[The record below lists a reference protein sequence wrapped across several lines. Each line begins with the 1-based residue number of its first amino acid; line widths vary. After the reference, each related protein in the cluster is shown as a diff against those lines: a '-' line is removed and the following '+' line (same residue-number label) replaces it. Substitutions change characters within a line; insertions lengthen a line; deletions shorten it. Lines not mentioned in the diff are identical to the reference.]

1 MFNKVL
7 VANRGEI
14 ACRIIRTLKRLGV
27 GSVAVYSDADR
38 NSLHVAQADESI
50 RLGPGPAAESYLR
63 QDAVLAAAQ
72 ASGAEAI
79 HPGYGFL
86 SENAGFAAFVQA
98 AGIAFIGPTPEQIRN
113 FGLKHLARDMALRAG
128 LPLLPGSGL
137 LSSLD
142 EAQDVAARIGY
153 PVMLKSTAG
162 GGGIG
167 MQLVRREADIAESYQ
182 AVERIAT
189 RSFGRGG
196 LFLEKYI
203 ERARHIEVQIF
214 GDGAGRVIAL
224 GERDC
229 STQRRNQKLIEETP
243 APDLSPALRQRL
255 FDCAIRLGEAVSYR
269 SAGTVEFVFD
279 ARTREFYFLEVN
291 TRLQVEHG
299 VTEEVTGVDLVEWMI
314 RQAAGVDFDL
324 SAPAARGASIQVRL
338 YAEDPARGFRP
349 SAGLLTH
356 ARFAANARI
365 ETWVEDGSLV
375 TPFYD
380 PLLAKIITVGA
391 DRAEAL
397 SVMQAALADTVIGG
411 IESNLDYLRQLVA
424 DPLFISGGMTTRAL
438 DAFAYTP
445 RTVEVLAAG
454 TQTTVQDYPGR
465 VGFWNVGV
473 PPSGPMDALS
483 FRLANRAVGNP
494 ADAAALEITVSGP
507 TLKFNA
513 DALICLTGASMA
525 ADIDGRPAAWG
536 TPIAVRRGEILT
548 MGASSGAGCRAYLAI
563 RGGIDVPTYLGSRST
578 FTLGKFGG
586 HGGRSLIAGDVLH
599 VGAAQG
605 GAQSATEPS
614 SIPPDLMPVIGEDW
628 ELGVLYGPQGAP
640 DFFTD
645 DDIAEFFA
653 STWHVHYNSNRTGV
667 RLLGPKPKWARSDGG
682 EAGLHPSNIHDN
694 AYAVGTVDFT
704 GDMPVILG
712 PDGPSLGGFVC
723 PVTLVQSE
731 LWKLGQLRSNN
742 RVRFKRLSPQ
752 EALRAEA
759 SQEEMLETLR
769 TPAFDDAP
777 LRSAGTDSP
786 ILAGIPPREG
796 RPAVVYRRAGD
807 KYLLVEYGPLILD
820 LELRLR
826 VHALMSWLQSTAQ
839 PGIIDLTPGIRS
851 LQVHYDSRK
860 LPLARLLDLLS
871 TGENSLA
878 AVEDMPIA
886 TRIVRLPLSW
896 DDESTRVA
904 IAKYM
909 QSVRAD
915 APWCPSNIE
924 FIRRINGLDSVE
936 DVKRIVFD
944 ASYVVL
950 GLGDV
955 YLGAPVTTPLD
966 PRHRLVTTKYN
977 PARTWTPEN
986 AVGIGGAYLC
996 VYGMEGPG
1004 GYQFVGRTCQMWNTY
1019 KVTTEFT
1026 QDKPWLLRFFD
1037 QIRFYPVSGPELSE
1051 FREDFLHGRA
1061 RLDIT
1066 EETFRLCE
1074 YRRFLAENS
1083 AGIAAHK
1090 ARQQAAFDSERGR
1103 WEATGQI
1110 GYAADLPAAHDEDA
1124 SEDLQPGCLAVVSPV
1139 AGSVWKISSAPGQAV
1154 KAGDTLVLVESMKM
1168 ELPVTAPVDGIVT
1181 QLRCTEGRAVLVA
1194 QTLIIMRPTERRAV
1208 A

>member
-38 NSLHVAQADESI
+38 NSLHVARADESV
-50 RLGPGPAAESYLR
+50 RVGPGPAAESYLR
-63 QDAVLAAAQ
+63 QDALLAAAQ
-72 ASGAEAI
+72 ASGAQAI

-86 SENAGFAAFVQA
+86 SENSGFAAA
-98 AGIAFIGPTPEQIRN
+98 CESAGIVFIGPTPEQIRD
-113 FGLKHLARDMALRAG
+113 FGLKHLARDLALRSG

-137 LSSLD
+137 LSSLE
-142 EAQDVAARIGY
+142 EAHEEAARIGY

-167 MQLVRREADIAESYQ
+167 MQLVRREADLAEGYGT
-182 AVERIAT
+182 VERTAT
-189 RSFGRGG
+189 RNFSRGG

-203 ERARHIEVQIF
+203 DRARHIEVQIF

-229 STQRRNQKLIEETP
+229 SAQRRNQKLIEETP
-243 APDLSPALRQRL
+243 APGLSAELRQRL
-255 FDCAIRLGEAVSYR
+255 SDSAIRLGQAVAYR

-279 ARTREFYFLEVN
+279 TRTQEFYFLEVN
-291 TRLQVEHG
+291 TRLQVEHD

-314 RQAAGVDFDL
+314 RQAANEDFEL
-324 SAPAARGASIQVRL
+324 GAPAPRGASIQVRL
-338 YAEDPARGFRP
+338 YAEDPARQFRP
-349 SAGLLTH
+349 STGLLTH
-356 ARFAANARI
+356 ARFAATARV

-397 SVMQAALADTVIGG
+397 SAMQAALADTVIGG

-438 DAFAYTP
+438 ESFVYAP
-445 RTVEVLAAG
+445 RTFEVLAAG

-465 VGFWNVGV
+465 VGLWNVGV
-473 PPSGPMDALS
+473 PPSGPMDGLS

-494 ADAAALEITVSGP
+494 PDAAALEITVSGP

-513 DALICLTGASMA
+513 DALICLTGAAMS

-536 TPIAVRRGEILT
+536 TALALRRGETLR
-548 MGASSGAGCRAYLAI
+548 MGALSGAGCRSYLAI
-563 RGGIDVPTYLGSRST
+563 RGGIDVPRYLGSRST

-586 HGGRSLIAGDVLH
+586 HGGRALMAGDVLH
-599 VGAAQG
+599 VGVTQA
-605 GAQSATEPS
+605 GAPEPC
-614 SIPPDLMPVIGEDW
+614 IVPPELMPAIGEDW

-640 DFFTD
+640 DFFTE

-653 STWHVHYNSNRTGV
+653 STWQVHYNSNRTGV

-694 AYAVGTVDFT
+694 AYAIGTVDFT

-723 PVTLVQSE
+723 PVTIVQSE

-742 RVRFKRLSPQ
+742 RVRFKRLSAQ
-752 EALRAEA
+752 EALQAES
-759 SQEEMLETLR
+759 SQEEMLATLR
-769 TPAFDDAP
+769 PPPTESPAAPADAP
-777 LRSAGTDSP
+777 TDSSARRRRSSGFDAAPMRSAGADSP
-786 ILAGIPPREG
+786 VLAGIAARDG

-820 LELRLR
+820 IELRLR
-826 VHALMSWLQSTAQ
+826 VHALMSWLQAAAQ
-839 PGIIDLTPGIRS
+839 SGIVDLTPGISS

-860 LPLARLLDLLS
+860 LPLERLLDLLS
-871 TGENSLA
+871 TAESSLP
-878 AVEDMPIA
+878 AVEDMTID
-886 TRIVRLPLSW
+886 TRTVRLPLCW
-896 DDESTRVA
+896 DDESTQLA

-924 FIRRINGLDSVE
+924 FIRRINGLDSAL

-996 VYGMEGPG
+996 IYGMEGPG
-1004 GYQFVGRTCQMWNTY
+1004 GYQLVGRTVQVWNTF
-1019 KVTTEFT
+1019 KST
-1026 QDKPWLLRFFD
+1026 QDFEPGFPWLLRFFD
-1037 QIRFYPVSGPELSE
+1037 QIRFYPVTAEELVE
-1051 FREDFLHGRA
+1051 MREGFPHGRSTL
-1061 RLDIT
+1061 RT
-1066 EETFRLCE
+1066 EPVEFQLGR
-1074 YRRFLAENS
+1074 YKSFLASIQGGVDEFQS
-1083 AGIAAHK
+1083 
-1090 ARQQAAFDSERGR
+1090 RQRQAFAEERER
-1103 WEATGQI
+1103 WE
-1110 GYAADLPAAHDEDA
+1110 
-1124 SEDLQPGCLAVVSPV
+1124 
-1139 AGSVWKISSAPGQAV
+1139 
-1154 KAGDTLVLVESMKM
+1154 
-1168 ELPVTAPVDGIVT
+1168 
-1181 QLRCTEGRAVLVA
+1181 
-1194 QTLIIMRPTERRAV
+1194 
-1208 A
+1208 